1 MLGTEPRV
9 SGGRKVVHVCL
20 QNRIKE
26 AMFGFILI
34 IILSSTKM
42 F

>member
-9 SGGRKVVHVCL
+9 SGGKKVGVCL

-26 AMFGFILI
+26 VMFALILI
-34 IILSSTKM
+34 IVLSSTKM